1 MPPPS
6 LVLQTTYAELMERC
20 AAASFM
26 ASFPQDGGFVAKTVK
41 GRKYWYFQSG
51 ANGSRSQKYVGRE
64 TPELLEQIGHHKDA
78 REDERERR
86 GLVST
91 LVRSFGLPRPIPQ
104 MGEILAAM
112 ERAGVFRLRAV
123 LVGTVAY
130 QTYSAML
137 GAKLS
142 APMLMT
148 GDIDIAQFGDVS
160 VAINDRIPPILS
172 ILNSVDTTFRAVPT
186 IHKDRVTSYTA
197 TGGLRV
203 DFLVPN
209 TGPDSDKPRP
219 LPALQTDAQPLR
231 FLDFL
236 IRDPE
241 PATILHGP
249 GIYVNVPSPQRYAI
263 HKLIVARRRSEG
275 SAKRDKDLHQAE
287 TLLALLCEKR
297 PHELKSAWKEA
308 YKRGPKWRELLK
320 EGLGQLALPIRDAV
334 CELTDTSSPRAK

>member
-20 AAASFM
+20 AAAAFV

-51 ANGSRSQKYVGRE
+51 ANGSRSQKYVGPE
-64 TPELLEQIGHHKDA
+64 TPELLEQIARQKEA

-86 GLVST
+86 SLVST
-91 LVRSFGLPRPIPQ
+91 LVRSFGLPRPIPE
-104 MGEILAAM
+104 MGEVLAAM
-112 ERAGVFRLRAV
+112 EKTGVFRLRAV
-123 LVGTVAY
+123 LIGTVAY

-148 GDIDIAQFGDVS
+148 GDIDIAQFSDVS
-160 VAINDRIPPILS
+160 VAVNDSIPPILD
-172 ILNSVDTTFRAVPT
+172 ILKSVDTTFRAVPT
-186 IHKDRVTSYTA
+186 IYKDSVTSYSA
-197 TGGLRV
+197 KGSLRV

-236 IRDPE
+236 IREPE
-241 PATILHGP
+241 PAVILHGP
-249 GIYVNVPSPQRYAI
+249 GVYVNVPSPQRYAI
-263 HKLIVARRRSEG
+263 HKLIVTRRRSEG

-287 TLLALLCEKR
+287 ALLTLLCEKR

-320 EGLGQLALPIRDAV
+320 EGLGQLAPPTRDAV
-334 CELTDTSSPRAK
+334 CELTDMSFPRAT